1 MREAADGAAVSEQ
14 KCPICDRPGD
24 YTWQGDRA
32 DQCEMWTI
40 ITAGRC
46 NPNMSA
52 IEDCYKHAR
61 PWRKKFEAS
70 QLELADVKAKL
81 AAAQGALSRLPEKQ
95 VRRMPNGGPSIAT
108 EVPDTWAT
116 FPDDARIE

>member
-1 MREAADGAAVSEQ
+1 
-14 KCPICDRPGD
+14 
-24 YTWQGDRA
+24 
-32 DQCEMWTI
+32 MWTI

-46 NPNMSA
+46 SPNMSA

-70 QLELADVKAKL
+70 QLELADTKAKL
-81 AAAQGALSRLPEKQ
+81 AAAQGALSRLHAKQ
-95 VRRMPNGGPSIAT
+95 ITVAT
-108 EVPDTWAT
+108 RHDDRGRLADM